1 MQMDP
6 RGDILFVRVW
16 ELQVCSPRAD
26 AALPGFVSAA
36 ACDVGGWGGRVP
48 SEHDEAPCTLPE
60 LKIVATMIWKTA
72 Q

>member
-1 MQMDP
+1 M
-6 RGDILFVRVW
+6 
-16 ELQVCSPRAD
+16 CSPRAD

-36 ACDVGGWGGRVP
+36 ACDVGGWGGGRVP